1 MSNVSPRQTPKES
14 VSPLRVLAHWGT
26 NFAFVDQV
34 MVSGANFVGGILL
47 ARAFGLYEFGRFAL
61 AWMVVECAA
70 SLQFAALL
78 QPMLNIGPKQADGDR
93 ERYFHAVA
101 AQQGLAALLLGML
114 AWLGAMVAGRL
125 LHDSALAELGAPL
138 CAAIVAYQLH
148 NFFRRYFF
156 LRERPLQGLV
166 NDILRFG
173 IQLTATLA
181 LPLFWHDPAASN
193 GLWIIAGAC
202 AVSSALGAGVFG
214 PIGWNGTFFRRVVA
228 RHWEFSKWLIPSAVM
243 FWMTSQ
249 AFLVLSGIVLGAAVT
264 GGLKAVVSITG
275 LLNILLLSLDNFA
288 PAQASRAFHVGGL
301 AELRRYMVRLAIL
314 IGVLMLAVVAV
325 LNLAPELIVRLLYG
339 EKYEGIGYLV
349 RWFCAPAV
357 VFGLGSILIIWAAAM
372 EWTRLIFLSYAAA
385 TIFTV
390 AAAYPL
396 TRSAGIA
403 GVVAGSLLVECIRV
417 LVLSVGLWRWSG
429 AMTLRKLTPVGK
441 FSQRTSEA

>member
-1 MSNVSPRQTPKES
+1 MS
-14 VSPLRVLAHWGT
+14 LWRVLAQGRM

-78 QPMLNIGPKQADGDR
+78 QPMLNIGPKQASDER

-101 AQQGLAALLLGML
+101 AQQGLAALLLGVL
-114 AWLGAMVAGRL
+114 AWLGAMLAGGL
-125 LHDSALAELGAPL
+125 LHDPALAELGAPL
-138 CAAIVAYQLH
+138 CAAVITYQLY

-156 LRERPLQGLV
+156 LRERPLQALL
-166 NDILRFG
+166 NDLLRFA
-173 IQLTATLA
+173 IQLSATLV
-181 LPLFWHDPAASN
+181 LPFYWRDATASS
-193 GLWIIAGAC
+193 GLLIIAGAC
-202 AVSSALGAGVFG
+202 AASAALGAGVFG
-214 PIGWNGTFFRRVVA
+214 SIGWNAAIFRRVVA
-228 RHWEFSKWLIPSAVM
+228 RHWEFSKWLLPSAVM

-249 AFLVLSGIVLGAAVT
+249 AFLVLSGLVLGAAVT
-264 GGLKAVVSITG
+264 GGLKAAVSITG

-288 PAQASRAFHVGGL
+288 PAQASRAFHVGGH
-301 AELRRYMVRLAIL
+301 AELKRYIVRLAIL
-314 IGVLMLAVVAV
+314 TGLLMAVAVAV
-325 LNLAPELIVRLLYG
+325 LNLAPDFVVRLLYG

-349 RWFCAPAV
+349 RWFCAPAAV
-357 VFGLGSILIIWAAAM
+357 YGIGSVLIIWAAAM

-385 TIFTV
+385 AIFTI

-396 TRSAGIA
+396 TRTAGIA

-417 LVLSVGLWRWSG
+417 MVLLIGLWRWSG
-429 AMTLRKLTPVGK
+429 AITLRQPSTVSRYKQQT
-441 FSQRTSEA
+441 THA